1 MFMNDLKIT
10 QKLVNADQ
18 LLEALFTPEARPSK
32 RWIREQTNLRT
43 IPFVRIGR
51 LIFFDVELV
60 RAHLA
65 GKMIGRRH
73 F

>member
-1 MFMNDLKIT
+1 MCMNELKIT

-32 RWIREQTNLRT
+32 RWIREQTNRRS

-65 GKMIGRRH
+65 GKMFGHVR

>member
-1 MFMNDLKIT
+1 MNEPKIT

-32 RWIREQTNLRT
+32 RWIREQTHLRS

-60 RAHLA
+60 RAHLS
-65 GKMIGRRH
+65 GKMFGRGR